1 MPFNIGGEIFNSYH
15 ADLQDYRNII
25 TRGLVLH
32 LDASTM
38 ESYPQSGTSWFDISG
53 NNNHSTLVNGTTYN
67 SSNQGNIVLDG
78 ADDYVAVGSFMNYNT
93 FSILLWVNPGSTQNI
108 YADIFDNNHT
118 GTQNFVCQ
126 QNVNNLNQYEFAML
140 GTSTSSGTGLFTL
153 TANTWT
159 FLSFTFDGS
168 VARAYI
174 NGSLSGTG
182 GSMTPNYV
190 SPYFRLG
197 AWAGAGNIQRYWNG
211 RYGNCLLYNRQ
222 LSVSEISQTYNVQ
235 KSRFGL

>member
-38 ESYPQSGTSWFDISG
+38 ESYPQSGNTWFDIS
-53 NNNHSTLVNGTTYN
+53 STNTSANMQGSPSFNSDNGG
-67 SSNQGNIVLDG
+67 SIVLNGSSQYID
-78 ADDYVAVGSFMNYNT
+78 VGSFINYSQFT
-93 FSILLWVNPGSTQNI
+93 ILLWVNPGSTQVQ

-126 QNVNNLNQYEFAML
+126 QNSTNTNQYEFVML
-140 GTSTSSGTGLFTL
+140 GTSTFSTTGLFTL
-153 TANTWT
+153 TANTWV

-168 VARAYI
+168 ITRGYKNA
-174 NGSLSGTG
+174 SLIGTG
-182 GSMTPNYV
+182 NSMTPNYV

-197 AWAGAGNIQRYWNG
+197 NWAGGNRHWNG
-211 RYGNCLLYNRQ
+211 KYGNCLIYNRQ
-222 LSVSEISQTYNVQ
+222 LSADEITQTYNVQ
-235 KSRFGL
+235 KARFGL